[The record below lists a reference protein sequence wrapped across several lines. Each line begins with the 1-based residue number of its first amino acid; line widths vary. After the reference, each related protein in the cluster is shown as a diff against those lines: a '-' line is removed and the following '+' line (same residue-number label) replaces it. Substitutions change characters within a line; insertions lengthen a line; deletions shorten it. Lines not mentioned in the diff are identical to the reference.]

1 MSILNDSIKKLE
13 LNSDDVYNET
23 VRLLVKIID
32 NVLKEPT
39 NKKLRV
45 LQKNN
50 ATIAK
55 KILAVNGG
63 LDCLKAI
70 GFIEVVVHVFF
81 FTNQFFCVLF
91 TEWRYFFITGHS
103 TKNAFNVRKGRF
115 R

>member
-1 MSILNDSIKKLE
+1 MSFLNDSIRKLE

-45 LQKNN
+45 LQRNN

-70 GFIEVVVHVFF
+70 GFIEVVCYVFF
-81 FTNQFFCVLF
+81 LQTNSFVYYYRMALLF
-91 TEWRYFFITGHS
+91 YYRTLS
-103 TKNAFNVRKGRF
+103 
-115 R
+115 